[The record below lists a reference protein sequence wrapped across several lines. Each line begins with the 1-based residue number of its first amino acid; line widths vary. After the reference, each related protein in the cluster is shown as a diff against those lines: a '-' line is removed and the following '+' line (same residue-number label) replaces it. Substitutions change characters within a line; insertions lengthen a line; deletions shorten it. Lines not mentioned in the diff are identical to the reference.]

1 MVKISEG
8 KGSKEPIPKEE
19 EDSDPIGLPE
29 LKRVQKNDW
38 DNLEQQGI
46 PMNHDTVMWPV
57 GEGDKLET
65 IYINLDSSV
74 FLSHRS
80 KLKNEEQIVAAQKR
94 YLASV
99 YFHALFLYVITKKKN
114 YSLQINKE
122 GKPEDIS
129 VDEYIRDVF
138 DSYYSDFLL
147 NFGAESLMN
156 VLED

>member
-1 MVKISEG
+1 
-8 KGSKEPIPKEE
+8 
-19 EDSDPIGLPE
+19 
-29 LKRVQKNDW
+29 
-38 DNLEQQGI
+38 
-46 PMNHDTVMWPV
+46 MNHDTVMWPV

>member
-1 MVKISEG
+1 MAPFKVSITPTKEVQVGDELEVKASLDGCGEMLEEIIWVKISEE
-8 KGSKEPIPKEE
+8 KGSKESIPKEE
-19 EDSDPIGLPE
+19 EDSDSIGLPE

-99 YFHALFLYVITKKKN
+99 YFHALFLYVITKKKK
-114 YSLQINKE
+114 L
-122 GKPEDIS
+122 
-129 VDEYIRDVF
+129 
-138 DSYYSDFLL
+138 
-147 NFGAESLMN
+147 
-156 VLED
+156 